1 MSLWRDSSQHAIV
14 SGMVRRQSLLTRVLA
29 AVLPGFFLWAFAGCV
44 SLCSLHSAE
53 VQKTHPPSSGIQ
65 SSHDTDT
72 DCCPITATPAT
83 ALPERPLIA
92 SQVCGDH
99 HVHFALAHELS
110 NQLASNQVQRVRLA
124 PSTSDPPFERLS
136 ILRI

>member
-1 MSLWRDSSQHAIV
+1 M
-14 SGMVRRQSLLTRVLA
+14 
-29 AVLPGFFLWAFAGCV
+29 LPGFFLWAFAGCV
-44 SLCSLHSAE
+44 SLCSIHSAE
-53 VQKTHPPSSGIQ
+53 TQKTHLAIPSSGIER
-65 SSHDTDT
+65 SHDTDT

-83 ALPERPLIA
+83 ALPERLLIG

-99 HVHFALAHELS
+99 HVSIALAHELS
-110 NQLASNQVQRVRLA
+110 NQFAGGHVHNVSLA

>member
-1 MSLWRDSSQHAIV
+1 
-14 SGMVRRQSLLTRVLA
+14 MVRRQSLLTRVLA

-44 SLCSLHSAE
+44 SLCSIHSAE
-53 VQKTHPPSSGIQ
+53 TQKTHLDVSSSGIER
-65 SSHDTDT
+65 SHDTDT

-83 ALPERPLIA
+83 ALPERLLIA

-99 HVHFALAHELS
+99 HVSIALAQELS
-110 NQLASNQVQRVRLA
+110 SHLAGGHVRSARLA